1 MGVGVLNAGV
11 FYMGLLADPEQS
23 WEQGFKVAVLLI
35 FSCSREG
42 MRGRRRDGKEGGRDG
57 VGEGKRTVAW

>member
-35 FSCSREG
+35 FLAA
-42 MRGRRRDGKEGGRDG
+42 GK
-57 VGEGKRTVAW
+57 A